1 MQSAQHTPKA
11 RCQVYLHPAAAT
23 SRATVE
29 AIQADTGLQVIV
41 STSQRACLY
50 QPRPVAPSTEADSGP
65 WGGAA

>member
-1 MQSAQHTPKA
+1 MQSAQHKPKA
-11 RCQVYLHPAAAT
+11 RCPVYLHPAAAT

-29 AIQADTGLQVIV
+29 AIQAETGLLVIV
-41 STSQRACLY
+41 GTSQRACLY

>member
-11 RCQVYLHPAAAT
+11 RCPVYLHPAAAT
-23 SRATVE
+23 SPATVE
-29 AIQADTGLQVIV
+29 AIQARTGLLAII

-50 QPRPVAPSTEADSGP
+50 QPRPVAPSTDADSGP